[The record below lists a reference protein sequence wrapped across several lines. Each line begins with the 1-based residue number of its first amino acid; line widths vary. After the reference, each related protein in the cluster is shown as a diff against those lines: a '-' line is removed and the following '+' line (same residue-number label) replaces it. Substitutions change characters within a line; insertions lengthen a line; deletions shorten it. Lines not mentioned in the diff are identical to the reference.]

1 MLTSYYAGTSQISC
15 AAALAV
21 ALIMLFYFGN
31 NKKNLEVLSLLL
43 KHDTDKC
50 SEVRLWT
57 YALSPGWGR
66 HILPQLSDN
75 IELLTLQEWKTS
87 YQGI

>member
-50 SEVRLWT
+50 SEVRL
-57 YALSPGWGR
+57 
-66 HILPQLSDN
+66 
-75 IELLTLQEWKTS
+75 
-87 YQGI
+87 